1 MPPVRW
7 SVDPF
12 RRFGFVKNERLSGEA
27 SGCSFGRRKTNNT
40 AQGVCTLTKKLTMI
54 HSIHSID
61 SQLIRPPISRRD
73 ATSSPNFRFLDHSS
87 GTMKIGCALLLLLS
101 RVEAFAPTS
110 PAHAAGSGSRSSSSA
125 LFDMPP
131 AAIVKEGTVPELK
144 PSPGGAPVAVRY
156 SDFLKLV
163 NGDRVEKVTFSA
175 DGTKLLGVDT
185 DGTRIA
191 IEALPN
197 DPDLLT
203 SLTSHK
209 VRIDVCEVRES
220 VKILL
225 GKVREEICL
234 N

>member
-1 MPPVRW
+1 
-7 SVDPF
+7 
-12 RRFGFVKNERLSGEA
+12 
-27 SGCSFGRRKTNNT
+27 
-40 AQGVCTLTKKLTMI
+40 
-54 HSIHSID
+54 
-61 SQLIRPPISRRD
+61 
-73 ATSSPNFRFLDHSS
+73 
-87 GTMKIGCALLLLLS
+87 MKIGCALLLLLS

-110 PAHAAGSGSRSSSSA
+110 PAHATGYGFRSSSSA

-131 AAIVKEGTVPELK
+131 AAIVKESTVPELK

-163 NGDRVEKVTFSA
+163 NADRVEKVTFSA

-209 VRIDVCEVRES
+209 VRTDVCEVRES

>member
-1 MPPVRW
+1 M
-7 SVDPF
+7 
-12 RRFGFVKNERLSGEA
+12 
-27 SGCSFGRRKTNNT
+27 
-40 AQGVCTLTKKLTMI
+40 
-54 HSIHSID
+54 
-61 SQLIRPPISRRD
+61 
-73 ATSSPNFRFLDHSS
+73 
-87 GTMKIGCALLLLLS
+87 
-101 RVEAFAPTS
+101 
-110 PAHAAGSGSRSSSSA
+110 
-125 LFDMPP
+125 
-131 AAIVKEGTVPELK
+131 
-144 PSPGGAPVAVRY
+144 
-156 SDFLKLV
+156 
-163 NGDRVEKVTFSA
+163 EKVTFSA

>member
-1 MPPVRW
+1 MW
-7 SVDPF
+7 DPD
-12 RRFGFVKNERLSGEA
+12 LA
-27 SGCSFGRRKTNNT
+27 P
-40 AQGVCTLTKKLTMI
+40 
-54 HSIHSID
+54 
-61 SQLIRPPISRRD
+61 IRPCS
-73 ATSSPNFRFLDHSS
+73 T
-87 GTMKIGCALLLLLS
+87 C
-101 RVEAFAPTS
+101 
-110 PAHAAGSGSRSSSSA
+110 
-125 LFDMPP
+125 PP
-131 AAIVKEGTVPELK
+131 AAIVRENTVPELK

-163 NGDRVEKVTFSA
+163 NADRVEKVTFSA
-175 DGTKLLGVDT
+175 DGTRLLGVDT

-209 VRIDVCEVRES
+209 VRIVMCELTES

-225 GKVREEICL
+225 GKVQEEICDV